1 MATKKK
7 TQNDKISYSNR
18 KKLNADFSKKDLKR
32 SNCYNANFTG
42 SDFSFSSLK
51 GAQFKNCNFSECKFD
66 ATEFVATNLRN
77 SKFTN
82 AVLKNVIIDSV
93 NLDGVN
99 FENVTFDNVV
109 ISNCDV
115 SKAINLDTTTEG
127 VRFYETTP
135 SLDISERLE
144 RAIRS
149 SKKNEYIKK
158 SGVLDTKEG
167 EINPISVLL
176 LLEIFTE
183 ETLISSLSKLKTS
196 LNENFFTLSSLI
208 KMINETNV

>member
-1 MATKKK
+1 MAAKKR

-32 SNCYNANFTG
+32 SNCYNTNFTG

-66 ATEFVATNLRN
+66 ASEFVATNLRN

-82 AVLKNVIIDSV
+82 VALKNVIMDSV

-99 FENVTFDNVV
+99 FENATFDNVI
-109 ISNCDV
+109 ISNCDIT
-115 SKAINLDTTTEG
+115 KAINLDTTTEG
-127 VRFYETTP
+127 IRFFETTP
-135 SLDISERLE
+135 SLAISERLE

-149 SKKNEYIKK
+149 CKKNEYIKK

-167 EINPISVLL
+167 EINSLSVLL
-176 LLEIFTE
+176 LLEVFSE
-183 ETLISSLSKLKTS
+183 EILISSLSKLKTS
-196 LNENFFTLSSLI
+196 IDENFCTLSSFI
-208 KMINETNV
+208 NMINEANV